1 MESATFLLDLQT
13 AVQQLRATAE
23 TELAPLPAGVLNF
36 KPRPDSWSVLECL
49 EHLNRYAR
57 YYLPALDKALSRPA
71 RPAAPAEPVRY
82 SWLGRKSLDL
92 VRPDNGQQHKTVRH
106 MNPAGSQL
114 GRAVLDEFLGHQTE
128 LLALLIRARQG
139 VDLNRR
145 AVPVEF
151 FRLLKLRTGE
161 TLEFVVRHEQR
172 HLQQALRAAALAQV
186 PAPVLAI

>member
-1 MESATFLLDLQT
+1 MQPAPFLLDLQS
-13 AVQQLRATAE
+13 AVQHIRRTTEA
-23 TELAPLPAGVLNF
+23 ELAPLPAEVLNV

-57 YYLPALDKALSRPA
+57 YYLPALNKALSRPA
-71 RPAAPAEPVRY
+71 KSAAEPVRH

-92 VRPDNGQQHKTVRH
+92 VRPDNGQQHKTVKH

-114 GRAVLDEFLGHQTE
+114 GRTVLDEFLAHQAE
-128 LLALLIRARQG
+128 LLGLLARAQAA
-139 VDLNRR
+139 DLNRR

-172 HLQQALRAAALAQV
+172 HLQQALRAAALAQAT
-186 PAPVLAI
+186 APVLAI